1 MRKVIRASGYN
12 VKTIA
17 EKIGAKPNTL
27 HVQFTRNDISYQKL
41 ADIVDALGGDIII
54 KSASGARDS
63 GRFGAVGGEILTS
76 KNGYTFDSRKCEAII
91 CTPKIA
97 GARMELFCDRKVSRY
112 YIVVWAE
119 WFTFGA
125 DVVEVT
131 PAQALEFYKDCG
143 GRDEQYDIP
152 EAFADAADADELLVE
167 AAEAE
172 DTDKMDE

>member
-1 MRKVIRASGYN
+1 MIERNINTMLRKAIRSAGYN
-12 VKTIA
+12 VKTLA
-17 EKIGAKPNTL
+17 EKMGVKANTI
-27 HVQFTRNDISYQKL
+27 HVQMTRNDMSYQKF
-41 ADIVDALGGDIII
+41 ADIIEAIGGDIII
-54 KSASGARDS
+54 RSANGARENGYS
-63 GRFGAVGGEILTS
+63 SSIGGEILTS
-76 KNGYTFDSRKCEAII
+76 KNGYTFDSRKSESLV

-152 EAFADAADADELLVE
+152 EAFADAA
-167 AAEAE
+167 EAE
-172 DTDKMDE
+172 DTDEMDE